1 MTELSRSEPG
11 ERAGR
16 EATAGPT
23 NAPAIAL
30 LSLAGFFSIA
40 LLRACDPLVP
50 EIARSFGVSIAEAS
64 APVFAYAM
72 AYGIGQLV
80 FGPIGSRLGTF
91 KTATIGCTLAAAF
104 SLLGALVVS
113 LDQLVVARTLA
124 GFAAGAIV
132 PMSIAFIG
140 ETVPYS
146 DRQTTLARLMTGAIL
161 GSIAGFAVSGMLAQ
175 YVDWR
180 YMFALLS
187 LGLAGVAC
195 GLWWY
200 LPRLTARAGATSGFL
215 ASPHRQYARILSRR
229 WPRVVLVAVAIEGAV
244 FGVIPFIAA
253 MLAEQH
259 GLSNLG
265 IGVVLGC
272 LGAGSLV
279 FALTA
284 RRIIGALGE
293 FGCARL
299 GGAIALGGFALIA
312 LAPATSLVVLGAFV
326 VGLGYMMLHNT
337 LQANATQMVPDDRS
351 GAVSLFAFCL
361 FTGQAAGVALFAAV
375 TPVVGYQPAILAGG
389 VTVLLV
395 GLAFAAAKRRLVGAV
410 PT

>member
-1 MTELSRSEPG
+1 MTELSRSDGG
-11 ERAGR
+11 ESA
-16 EATAGPT
+16 APDPAVGPAD
-23 NAPAIAL
+23 APAIAL

-91 KTATIGCTLAAAF
+91 KTATIGCTLTAAF
-104 SLLGALVVS
+104 SLLGAFVVS
-113 LDQLVVARTLA
+113 LDQLVAARTLA

-146 DRQTTLARLMTGAIL
+146 HRQTTLARLMTGAIL
-161 GSIAGFAVSGMLAQ
+161 GSIAGYALSGMLAH

-180 YMFALLS
+180 YLFALLS
-187 LGLAGVAC
+187 LGLAGVTC
-195 GLWWY
+195 GLWWQ
-200 LPRLTARAGATSGFL
+200 LPRLAARAGPKSLLLVG
-215 ASPHRQYARILSRR
+215 PHRQYARILRQR

-253 MLAEQH
+253 MLAERH
-259 GLSNLG
+259 GLGNLG
-265 IGVVLGC
+265 IGAVLGC
-272 LGAGSLV
+272 IGAGSLV
-279 FALTA
+279 FALAA
-284 RRIIGALGE
+284 RRIIATLGE

-299 GGAIALGGFALIA
+299 GGTIALGGFALVA
-312 LAPATSLVVLGAFV
+312 LSPTTPPVVLGAFA

-361 FTGQAAGVALFAAV
+361 FTGQAAGVALFALI
-375 TPVVGYQPAILAGG
+375 TPVTGYQPAILAGG

-395 GLAFAAAKRRLVGAV
+395 GVAFAAAKQRLIGAGEN
-410 PT
+410 

>member
-1 MTELSRSEPG
+1 MREGGPGVTAAREPVVD
-11 ERAGR
+11 A
-16 EATAGPT
+16 A
-23 NAPAIAL
+23 NAPAILL

-40 LLRACDPLVP
+40 LLRSCDPLVP
-50 EIARSFGVSIAEAS
+50 EIARSFGVSIAEAA
-64 APVFAYAM
+64 APVLAYAM
-72 AYGIGQLV
+72 AYGVGQLV
-80 FGPIGSRLGTF
+80 FGPIGSRIGTF
-91 KTATIGCTLAAAF
+91 RTATIGCTLTAAF
-104 SLLGALVVS
+104 SLLGAFVVS
-113 LDQLVVARTLA
+113 LDQLVAARTIA

-140 ETVPYS
+140 ETVPYG
-146 DRQTTLARLMTGAIL
+146 DRQATLARLMTGAIL

-180 YMFALLS
+180 YMFVLLS
-187 LGLAGVAC
+187 LGLAGVTA
-195 GLWWY
+195 GLWRY
-200 LPRLTARAGATSGFL
+200 LPRLAASSRPSGGSIG
-215 ASPHRQYARILSRR
+215 SPHRQYARILSQR
-229 WPRVVLVAVAIEGAV
+229 WPRVVLAAVAIEGAV

-253 MLAEQH
+253 LLALHH
-259 GLSNLG
+259 GLGNLG
-265 IGVVLGC
+265 IGAVLGC

-284 RRIIGALGE
+284 RRIIGTLGE

-299 GGAIALGGFALIA
+299 GGTIALGGFALVA
-312 LAPATSLVVLGAFV
+312 LSPTTPLVVLGAFA

-361 FTGQAAGVALFAAV
+361 FTGQAAGVALFAAI
-375 TPVVGYQPAILAGG
+375 TPVVGYQPAILGGG

-395 GLAFAAAKRRLVGAV
+395 GLAFAAAKRRLKQGQ
-410 PT
+410 